1 MSKEW
6 TGSVHV
12 AAPVEQVYAYLADF
26 TRHGEWDEATERVEH
41 LDGQGVGAKY
51 RAYERLGS
59 LLKVGGKES
68 FLGNQAGVAHREV
81 TSLVPHSH
89 IEWHTFPV
97 PKMGISADCAFAL
110 APDGDGTMVRQTVR
124 INTPSVVDAMEKVIF
139 RNMDAKQQTQWDQN
153 LRNLKSLVERD
164 APVREPALAG
174 DD

>member
-26 TRHGEWDEATERVEH
+26 TRHGEWDEATKKVEH
-41 LDGQGVGAKY
+41 LEGQGVGAKY
-51 RAYERLGS
+51 RAYERLNSVLKLGDKDS
-59 LLKVGGKES
+59 L
-68 FLGNQAGVAHREV
+68 FGNQAGVTHREV

-97 PKMGISADCAFAL
+97 PKLGISADCSFEL
-110 APDGDGTMVRQTVR
+110 SPEGDGTTVRQTVR
-124 INTPSVVDAMEKVIF
+124 INTPSVIDAMEKVIF
-139 RNMDAKQQTQWDQN
+139 RNMDAKQQAQWDQN
-153 LRNLKSLVERD
+153 LHSLKTMVERT